1 MPFDKLETP
10 IELGLKFERLEEPI
24 EKYSKQCI
32 SKNNE
37 AIKSELCDKLLLYL
51 QKEMLPKINT
61 AKLQKDKK

>member
-1 MPFDKLETP
+1 MPFDKLEKN
-10 IELGLKFERLEEPI
+10 IELGLKFDRLEETI

-37 AIKSELCDKLLLYL
+37 AIKSEVCDKMLSYL

-61 AKLQKDKK
+61 AKLQQDKK

>member
-1 MPFDKLETP
+1 MSFDRLEKN
-10 IELGLKFERLEEPI
+10 IELGLKFDRLEETI

-37 AIKSELCDKLLLYL
+37 AIKSEVCDKMLSYL

-61 AKLQKDKK
+61 AKLQQDKK

>member
-1 MPFDKLETP
+1 D
-10 IELGLKFERLEEPI
+10 RLEETI

-37 AIKSELCDKLLLYL
+37 AIKSEVCDKMLSYL

-61 AKLQKDKK
+61 AKLQQDKK